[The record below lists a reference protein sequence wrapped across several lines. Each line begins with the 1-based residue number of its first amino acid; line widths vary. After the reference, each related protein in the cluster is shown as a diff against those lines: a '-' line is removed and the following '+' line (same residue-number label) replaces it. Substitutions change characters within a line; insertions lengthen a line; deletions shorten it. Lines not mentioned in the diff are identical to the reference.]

1 MVAVSAGEAADTSL
15 RTVLPHP
22 TDPVTP
28 SLGSA
33 VADTLSEIIDAVA
46 DVDRTMAG
54 LAAMRAKLLDQARQW
69 SLCSH
74 SIETGQSLLSGAV
87 AGSEMMRQRA
97 LRAEVACALR
107 IPERTA
113 ENLLANSR
121 ILAHDLPSTLR
132 ALSAGEISYRHAE
145 LIVDQTSGLD
155 PDERASLEQAALP
168 FARNLT
174 AAKFERKLRTL
185 RELSNPQSMVE
196 RRERAVLDRE
206 VMFSPARDGMA
217 WLSAYLPAADALA
230 AYNRLTA
237 IGRELRHT
245 AHTAEEDR
253 TLTQLRADVLRD
265 LLIDGEPALEGH
277 HGIRPKV
284 FVTVPVLT
292 LLGHGLAD
300 GTAEPGML
308 DGYGPIDAETA
319 RELAAGA
326 PSFIRLL
333 THPETGA
340 VLSVGRDS
348 YRVPQDLKNW
358 LQIRDGTCRFPGCS
372 RHSSQCDLDHTEDW
386 AYDGQ
391 TRHDNLA
398 HLCLSHHRLKHKTAW
413 RVAHEDGGVGTIAWI
428 SPTGHRYTTEPET
441 RMLA

>member
-1 MVAVSAGEAADTSL
+1 METVVEASVDEMADASPRTRSPQPAKPSLTAAVS
-15 RTVLPHP
+15 
-22 TDPVTP
+22 
-28 SLGSA
+28 
-33 VADTLSEIIDAVA
+33 DTLSEILDAVA
-46 DVDRTMAG
+46 EVDRTIAG
-54 LAAMRAKLLDQARQW
+54 LAAMRAKLLDQAGEW
-69 SLCSH
+69 SA
-74 SIETGQSLLSGAV
+74 TGQSLLADAK

-145 LIVDQTSGLD
+145 LIVDQTAGLG
-155 PDERASLEQAALP
+155 PDERASLEQSALP

-174 AAKFERKLRTL
+174 AARFERKLRTL
-185 RELSNPQSMVE
+185 RELSSPQSMVE

-206 VMFSPARDGMA
+206 VTFSPARDGMA

-237 IGRELRHT
+237 IGREFRHT
-245 AHTAEEDR
+245 AHTAEEER

-265 LLIDGEPALEGH
+265 LLLDGEPALEGH
-277 HGIRPKV
+277 RGIRAKV

-292 LLGHGLAD
+292 LLGRGLAD
-300 GTAEPGML
+300 GTATPGML

-386 AYDGQ
+386 AFDGH
-391 TRHDNLA
+391 TRQDNLA
-398 HLCLSHHRLKHKTAW
+398 HLCLSHHRLKHSTAW
-413 RVAHEDGGVGTIAWI
+413 RVAHDGSGGTIAWI
-428 SPTGHRYTTEPET
+428 SPTGHRYATEPET
-441 RMLA
+441 RLPA